1 MGEVKETLCTN
12 CAHRD
17 VCVHKDDFLET
28 NNKVD
33 NILKMTQFFYK
44 LECPYYLRKSEINI
58 R

>member
-17 VCVHKDDFLET
+17 VCVYKDDFLEID
-28 NNKVD
+28 NKVD
-33 NILKMTQFFYK
+33 NILKMTRFFYK

>member
-1 MGEVKETLCTN
+1 MGDVKETLCTN

-17 VCVHKDDFLET
+17 VCVQKDDFLEID
-28 NNKVD
+28 NKVD
-33 NILKMTQFFYK
+33 NILKMTRFFYK